1 MNSYFQDKP
10 IILSNIG
17 SLEVGGAE
25 NQMTTLI
32 SQLHGHKYCCHVFV
46 LQQGGPLNKYLQELG
61 VPIYDGGLKKGD
73 LVKAPWK
80 LIRAEWRLLRIIFRV
95 KPVIVHSFLPLV
107 TFMGSLAGRLT
118 KVALVITSRRAL
130 GKHQERHILL
140 RPFDLL
146 TNRLSHR
153 VTVNSKAVWEDTVHR
168 DHIDPG
174 KLVLIH
180 NGVDFIP
187 FDSAKPFR
195 KEVRKKLGIRSR
207 EKVII
212 IVANLIPYKGHSD
225 LLEAAQVVLKNIPQ
239 VVFLLVGDDR
249 GIGRDL
255 KEMAIDLDI
264 ASKIRFLGLRN
275 DIPQLLAAS
284 DISVL
289 PSHEE
294 GFSNVVLE
302 SMAAALPVVAT
313 RVGGNPE
320 AIVDGVTGW
329 LVPPGNPVTMAE
341 KIIDLLS
348 DPQRA
353 KSWGNQ
359 GRKRV
364 GKTFTIERMV
374 EEHIKLYECWNNY
387 TVAESEF
394 NSR

>member
-1 MNSYFQDKP
+1 MRSYFSDKP
-10 IILSNIG
+10 IILFVIG
-17 SLEVGGAE
+17 SLEIGGAE
-25 NQMTTLI
+25 NQMYTLI
-32 SQLHGHKYCCHVFV
+32 SHLSGHACSCHVFV
-46 LQQGGPLNKYLQELG
+46 LQQGGSFNRYIHELG
-61 VPIYDGGLKKGD
+61 VPTYDGGLQKSD
-73 LVKAPWK
+73 LVRAPWK

-107 TFMGSLAGRLT
+107 TFMGALAGRMA
-118 KVALVITSRRAL
+118 KVPLVITSRRAL

-146 TNRLSHR
+146 ANRLSHR

-168 DHIDPG
+168 DYIDPG

-255 KEMAIDLDI
+255 KEMATDLGI
-264 ASKIRFLGLRN
+264 AAKVKFLGLRH

-284 DISVL
+284 DLSVL

-294 GFSNVVLE
+294 GFSNVILE
-302 SMAAALPVVAT
+302 SMAAGLPIVAT
-313 RVGGNPE
+313 NVGGNPE
-320 AIVDGVTGW
+320 AIEDGVTGW
-329 LVPPGNPVTMAE
+329 LVPPKNPTAMAE
-341 KIIDLLS
+341 KIVDLLN

-353 KSWGNQ
+353 RSWGKK

-364 GKTFTIERMV
+364 GETFTIERMV
-374 EEHIKLYECWNNY
+374 EAHLKLYEGWNMY
-387 TVAESEF
+387 AATEREY